1 MTCHHHTIN
10 IQMLVVMNANEM
22 ASRRICTLATVMSV
36 NLTYALNVKSRNTKR
51 WEMIKFKLR
60 LIWKVF
66 IAMVVTEWTSGKVMH
81 LDILFNVMDVQQ

>member
-1 MTCHHHTIN
+1 
-10 IQMLVVMNANEM
+10 MLVVMNANEM
-22 ASRRICTLATVMSV
+22 ASRRICTLATVMSA

>member
-10 IQMLVVMNANEM
+10 TQMLVVMNANEM
-22 ASRRICTLATVMSV
+22 ASRRIYTLATVMSV
-36 NLTYALNVKSRNTKR
+36 NLTYVLNVKSKNTKR

-66 IAMVVTEWTSGKVMH
+66 IAMMVTEWTSGKVMH
-81 LDILFNVMDVQQ
+81 LDILSNVMDVQQ

>member
-1 MTCHHHTIN
+1 
-10 IQMLVVMNANEM
+10 MLVVMNANEM

-36 NLTYALNVKSRNTKR
+36 NLTYALYVKSRYTKR
-51 WEMIKFKLR
+51 WEMFKFKLR

-81 LDILFNVMDVQQ
+81 LDILSNVMDVQQ